1 MQLARLLGTPPGV
14 QQPAPDVV
22 TQPEPADGSPRVP
35 DEITQPPAPMPEPEI
50 DPQGQPKEDDD

>member
-1 MQLARLLGTPPGV
+1 MQLARLLAATPGI

-35 DEITQPPAPMPEPEI
+35 DEITQPPVPRPEPEV
-50 DPQGQPKEDDD
+50 DPQGLPKEDD